1 MTTYASYY
9 VEGESEVFTVDML
22 RGAKKMAFAAVAALA
37 IVLAVNAPSQ
47 ARGMGG
53 HEGGHSGGAVG
64 HGFEGHRGFEGH
76 HDFDGR
82 HFDGR
87 HFDRGVRGG
96 FGFVSPYPYYD
107 YSPPAYTYDAPTYY
121 WYCPSYGAYYPSVAS
136 CPDTWV
142 PVPAS

>member
-1 MTTYASYY
+1 M
-9 VEGESEVFTVDML
+9 DKL
-22 RGAKKMAFAAVAALA
+22 RGAKKTAFVAVAALA
-37 IVLAVNAPSQ
+37 IVLAVSAPSQ

-53 HEGGHSGGAVG
+53 HGSAGGHAGGAVG
-64 HGFEGHRGFEGH
+64 HGFEAHRGFEGH

-82 HFDGR
+82 HFDRR

-96 FGFVSPYPYYD
+96 FVFVSPYPYYE

-121 WYCPSYGAYYPSVAS
+121 WYCPSYGAYYPGVAS